1 MRLGQEIEDYDV
13 DELPEGGSLALL
25 PGASNLHS
33 TLGDLLNFVFLFSNA
48 MQCNGKNPA
57 NKKFAISLDYSFLLP
72 AWQQLP
78 PGARYRGGR
87 VVVVPE
93 EVEGDLLLPRDHQT
107 ARVVQ
112 DIANAVCEHT
122 SFKVDFP
129 SAHSSGWMPLLDI
142 HVRVE
147 EDNSMSCVLW
157 ANISCHP
164 VYWFKSWFSSTYK
177 CW

>member
-33 TLGDLLNFVFLFSNA
+33 TLGDLLNF
-48 MQCNGKNPA
+48 
-57 NKKFAISLDYSFLLP
+57 DYSFLLP

-164 VYWFKSWFSSTYK
+164 VYWFKSWFSTTYK